1 MYRTRLTALSV
12 RLNEIIIFS
21 NYMQNFVFPLSEEKE
36 GDINWIC
43 YVADENGLLKSY
55 SRHLEPEYGLK

>member
-1 MYRTRLTALSV
+1 
-12 RLNEIIIFS
+12 
-21 NYMQNFVFPLSEEKE
+21 MQNFVFPLSEKKE

-43 YVADENGLLKSY
+43 HVADENGLLESY